1 MLIISMC
8 CIYMQENALIYAP
21 VALEPYI
28 FLEVLK
34 IILRNKKINSYM
46 EIQKLIEEDW
56 NRPIAEK
63 LI

>member
-1 MLIISMC
+1 MLLWLWSH
-8 CIYMQENALIYAP
+8 
-21 VALEPYI
+21 I

-34 IILRNKKINSYM
+34 IIFRNKKINSYM

>member
-1 MLIISMC
+1 
-8 CIYMQENALIYAP
+8 MQENALIYAP
-21 VALEPYI
+21 VALEPY
-28 FLEVLK
+28 FLGSFK